1 MEKNMIREISSEKI
15 VETVAELFREA
26 CVCPPKEVIDAF
38 AAAKET
44 EVSQQGRE
52 IFCQLIENAAI
63 ANETKVPYCQDTGMA
78 VVLMDIGQDVHITG
92 DLTDAVNE
100 GVRKA
105 YTEGY
110 FRKSV
115 LSALGRVNT
124 GDNTPAVLHT
134 RIVPGDK
141 IEITAL
147 PKGFGS
153 ENMSKIKMFP
163 PSAGID
169 GIKDFIV
176 ETAAMASANPCP
188 PVIIG
193 VGIGGTFEYA
203 AMLSKRQLARKL
215 GEPSS
220 DPVLAEMEEDIKNR
234 INALGMGPM
243 ALGGRN
249 YCLAVHIAEY
259 PTHIAG
265 LPVAVNYCC
274 HALRHASATI

>member
-1 MEKNMIREISSEKI
+1 MIREISSEQI
-15 VETVAELFREA
+15 TETVAALFRKA
-26 CVCPPKEVIDAF
+26 CLCPPDEVIDAF
-38 AAAKET
+38 RSAEQTET
-44 EVSQQGRE
+44 SPQGKE
-52 IFCQLIENAAI
+52 IFCQLMENAAI
-63 ANETKVPYCQDTGMA
+63 SRETGVPYCQDTGMA
-78 VVLMDIGQDVHITG
+78 VVLMDIGQDVHISG
-92 DLTDAVNE
+92 DLTDAVNA

-124 GDNTPAVLHT
+124 GDNTPAILHT
-134 RIVPGDK
+134 RILPGDK
-141 IEITAL
+141 ISITAL

-163 PSAGID
+163 PSAGIE
-169 GIKDFIV
+169 GIQDFIV
-176 ETAAMASANPCP
+176 ETASIASANPCP
-188 PVIIG
+188 PVILG

-203 AMLSKRQLARKL
+203 ALMAKRQLARALTEKN
-215 GEPSS
+215 P
-220 DPVLAEMEEDIKNR
+220 DPVLAEMEETIKRR

-243 ALGGRN
+243 ALGGKN
-249 YCLAVHIAEY
+249 YCLAVNIEEN

-274 HALRHASATI
+274 HAIRHASAVI

>member
-1 MEKNMIREISSEKI
+1 MIREINAEQI
-15 VETVAELFREA
+15 TETVAALFREA
-26 CVCPPKEVIDAF
+26 CLCPPEEVIDVFRNAH
-38 AAAKET
+38 ET
-44 EVSQQGRE
+44 ETSPQGKE
-52 IFCQLIENAAI
+52 IFCQLMENAKI
-63 ANETKVPYCQDTGMA
+63 AAETRVPYCQDTGMA
-78 VVLMDIGQDVHITG
+78 VVFMDIGQDVHING
-92 DLTDAVNE
+92 DLTAAVNE

-105 YTEGY
+105 YSEGY

-124 GDNTPAVLHT
+124 NDNTPAVLHVSL
-134 RIVPGDK
+134 VPGDQ
-141 IEITAL
+141 IHILAL

-153 ENMSKIKMFP
+153 ENMSRIKMFP

-176 ETAAMASANPCP
+176 ETASAASANPCP
-188 PVIIG
+188 PVILG

-203 AMLSKRQLARKL
+203 ALMSKRQLARSLREKN
-215 GEPSS
+215 P
-220 DPVLAEMEEDIKNR
+220 DPVLAEMEEDIRER

-243 ALGGRN
+243 ALGGKN
-249 YCLAVHIAEY
+249 YCLAVNIAEF

-274 HALRHASATI
+274 HAIRHAAATI

>member
-1 MEKNMIREISSEKI
+1 VFME
-15 VETVAELFREA
+15 
-26 CVCPPKEVIDAF
+26 
-38 AAAKET
+38 
-44 EVSQQGRE
+44 
-52 IFCQLIENAAI
+52 
-63 ANETKVPYCQDTGMA
+63 
-78 VVLMDIGQDVHITG
+78 IGQDVHISG
-92 DLTDAVNE
+92 DLTDAVNA

-124 GDNTPAVLHT
+124 NDNTPAVLHVSL
-134 RIVPGDK
+134 VPGDQ
-141 IEITAL
+141 IHILAL

-176 ETAAMASANPCP
+176 ETAAAASANPCP
-188 PVIIG
+188 PVILG

-203 AMLSKRQLARKL
+203 ALMSKRQLARSLNEKN
-215 GEPSS
+215 P
-220 DPVLAEMEEDIKNR
+220 DPVLAEMEEDIKAR

-243 ALGGRN
+243 ALGGKN
-249 YCLAVHIAEY
+249 YCLAVNIAEY

-274 HALRHASATI
+274 HAIRHASATI